1 MTPEM
6 IEVAARTIIIEHYAA
21 YDIRMQEGV
30 ARIMAKAV
38 LTAALAVMWRP
49 IATAPKDGTNIL
61 LSSEVWTCAP
71 IMLGWWDD
79 VHDIWTTEAVSLQQW
94 PAEDQP
100 TKWQPLPDP
109 PKETA

>member
-49 IATAPKDGTNIL
+49 IKSAPRDNTDILTCDRGGTVRIDWVLKDEKWDGEPTH
-61 LSSEVWTCAP
+61 WMP
-71 IMLGWWDD
+71 I
-79 VHDIWTTEAVSLQQW
+79 
-94 PAEDQP
+94 
-100 TKWQPLPDP
+100 PDP